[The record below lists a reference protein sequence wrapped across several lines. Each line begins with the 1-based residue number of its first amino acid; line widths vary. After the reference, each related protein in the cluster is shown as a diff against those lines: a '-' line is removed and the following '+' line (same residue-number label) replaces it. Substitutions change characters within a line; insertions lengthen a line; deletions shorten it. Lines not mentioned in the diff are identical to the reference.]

1 METTVKLKEQIGKFN
16 PCRESVVWMGDR
28 TLAQA
33 WDDCERGDWLLWL
46 CAKAGVDKKK
56 IVLAACGCAR
66 LVLHLVAEDEP
77 RPRLAIETAE
87 AWCRGEATIHD
98 VKAAYAAAYA
108 ASAYA
113 AYADAAYA
121 AAYAAYA
128 AYAGADAAAA
138 YAAFA
143 DAAYAD
149 AAYAAYADAAFADAA
164 TYAAYADAD
173 ADARR
178 IMQRKCGEVVREF
191 ITARDVGHALT
202 GN

>member
-98 VKAAYAAAYA
+98 VKAAYA
-108 ASAYA
+108 
-113 AYADAAYA
+113 
-121 AAYAAYA
+121 
-128 AYAGADAAAA
+128 
-138 YAAFA
+138 
-143 DAAYAD
+143 
-149 AAYAAYADAAFADAA
+149 
-164 TYAAYADAD
+164 DAD